1 MKGDKEK
8 MKRHIPCC
16 AADAMRRVRQIS
28 VGGNVVGLSML
39 EEIFEEVA
47 DAGLSQD
54 ADIRRELIRQVKI
67 YNYVP
72 APAEATYADA
82 IFAEYQKEMIK

>member
-1 MKGDKEK
+1 MQK
-8 MKRHIPCC
+8 I
-16 AADAMRRVRQIS
+16 RQIS
-28 VGGNVVGLSML
+28 VGDSVVGLSML
-39 EEIFEEVA
+39 EQIFEYVA
-47 DAGLSQD
+47 DAGHSQD

-82 IFAEYQKEMIK
+82 IFAEYQKEMMK